1 MLLSPT
7 AVVVTSEAVSV
18 VVVSEVIVL
27 SEVAVL
33 VAVDISG
40 VVVVSGVLVVVEV
53 EFTDATEVV
62 VVSVVE
68 DEGVGVVELSAGG
81 VVL

>member
-1 MLLSPT
+1 M
-7 AVVVTSEAVSV
+7 TSEAVSV
-18 VVVSEVIVL
+18 DVVSEVFVL
-27 SEVAVL
+27 SVAAL